1 MYKFIYNL
9 IYELI
14 NKLTY
19 ELIYQLNGNSRPPAQ
34 RSELTANP
42 ADYYSPLRYRG
53 LKRIVLGQLMSL
65 NVQMSSIWAEVW
77 REKMSESQTK
87 AGNQKKIENLKICKF
102 ENLKI

>member
-34 RSELTANP
+34 HSELSAHQ
-42 ADYYSPLRYRG
+42 ADYYSC
-53 LKRIVLGQLMSL
+53 
-65 NVQMSSIWAEVW
+65 
-77 REKMSESQTK
+77 
-87 AGNQKKIENLKICKF
+87 KKV
-102 ENLKI
+102 

>member
-19 ELIYQLNGNSRPPAQ
+19 ELIYQLNGNSRLPAQ
-34 RSELTANP
+34 RSSLRAHP

-53 LKRIVLGQLMSL
+53 LKSVYLTVTIDS
-65 NVQMSSIWAEVW
+65 
-77 REKMSESQTK
+77 
-87 AGNQKKIENLKICKF
+87 
-102 ENLKI
+102 